1 MLLNL
6 WYTNV
11 GKCSSLVVPYRSN
24 PWVIKT
30 TVRIE
35 SLSWLGGYPLWSFGC
50 QDFATNK
57 TKRVCLISLS
67 YRSSSKKI
75 SACSVSAFSLSSKL
89 AGFKMILI
97 LFVFFQGKF
106 WVPSQ
111 GYPSSCSPN
120 ITPYS
125 PTQPRVPNFSL
136 WVLPQVPKMKRFGV
150 SFFEKGCILDCRA
163 RDDFYLECLL
173 APKGTVFFSRFWPE
187 PMIDCCFFF

>member
-1 MLLNL
+1 MV
-6 WYTNV
+6 YTNV

-57 TKRVCLISLS
+57 TNRVCLISLS
-67 YRSSSKKI
+67 YRSPSKKI

-97 LFVFFQGKF
+97 LFVFSKGNFGYPPKGILAV
-106 WVPSQ
+106 VPQILPHIPLHNQ
-111 GYPSSCSPN
+111 GYPTFP
-120 ITPYS
+120 
-125 PTQPRVPNFSL
+125 
-136 WVLPQVPKMKRFGV
+136 
-150 SFFEKGCILDCRA
+150 FE
-163 RDDFYLECLL
+163 FYLKFLKWSVLEFPFLRRD
-173 APKGTVFFSRFWPE
+173 VS
-187 PMIDCCFFF
+187 